1 MQTREDLPL
10 WARAADAATI
20 ALLLL
25 ALFVALEGGF
35 VFWPNGLRIS
45 VRSEWRPLGW
55 ALALLVARHLFVRE
69 APIHR
74 RFISKLDAAA
84 KAPGPLPEDAPSVI
98 EPGAPRPIRWTR
110 VLAYTI
116 YSALVVLLYA
126 ALTAVM
132 TYPQVTRMSDTVAIN
147 DGDPL
152 FSTWRLAWIAHQL
165 PRDPAHLFNANIFYP
180 ERLTLAFSDSM
191 LVPGLMAAPLLW
203 LGVPQ
208 LVVYNIMLLSAFA
221 LSGATMFL
229 LVRSLT
235 RNSGAAFVAGFIFAF
250 LPYRFMHYSH
260 LELQV
265 SHWMPLCLWA
275 LHRTIRHGRL
285 SDGLLTGLFFAL
297 QSMSSWYYGIFLATF
312 LIPIAAALLIGDGG
326 RHLRASLRALTAGG
340 ALAAV
345 LVLPAAAPYFSA
357 RESVGE
363 RPVEEIKF
371 YSATPQNYL
380 AAHPQNVLYGKATH
394 RLGGQERELFLGF
407 FVPVLAL
414 IGLWPRLSAPR
425 IAYALGLVLAFEL
438 SLGLN
443 GLLYPWLHAYALPYR
458 GLRVPA
464 RMAMIVGLGLAVLAG
479 YGVARVCRSPGR
491 RRGSAA
497 LVAIFTMVV
506 AVEYLLGSRAEA
518 RDPGSAARL
527 RPHLGAAGR
536 ERGPGAPRT
545 AAGRARHPVRADL
558 HVLLDVPLVQARER
572 LQRVQS
578 AVVSAPDRGGRQPA
592 RAGGA
597 RRTEAPL
604 RHPRRRPQ
612 PVLRPGRLRPRGR
625 DAGFQSGIRVRDVD
639 PARSPRYPAL
649 HLHRPVAIATH
660 RQKCERPGQRPGL
673 SRTYQAGSAV
683 VSASSPSTRRSRPC
697 PRSSCR

>member
-55 ALALLVARHLFVRE
+55 ALALLVVRHLFVRE

-84 KAPGPLPEDAPSVI
+84 KAPGPLPEDAPPVI
-98 EPGAPRPIRWTR
+98 EPLAPRPIRWKR
-110 VLAYTI
+110 VLTYTI

-152 FSTWRLAWIAHQL
+152 FSTWRLAWIAHQV

-191 LVPGLMAAPLLW
+191 LVPGLMAAPLFW

-208 LVVYNIMLLSAFA
+208 LMVYNIMLLSSFA

-340 ALAAV
+340 VLAAV

-425 IAYALGLVLAFEL
+425 IAYALGLVLAFDL

-491 RRGSAA
+491 RRASAA
-497 LVAIFTMVV
+497 LVAIFTVVV
-506 AVEYLLGSRAEA
+506 AAEYHSVPELKRVIRVPPLVY
-518 RDPGSAARL
+518 DHISA
-527 RPHLGAAGR
+527 P
-536 ERGPGAPRT
+536 PGAS
-545 AAGRARHPVRADL
+545 AGP
-558 HVLLDVPLVQARER
+558 VLLELPLV
-572 LQRVQS
+572 
-578 AVVSAPDRGGRQPA
+578 APDILFEPIYMYFSTFHWFKLANGYSGFSPPSYQRLIEAAANLPA
-592 RAGGA
+592 PAALEELKRRSVTHVVVHSRFSDPDDYA
-597 RRTEAPL
+597 R
-604 RHPRRRPQ
+604 
-612 PVLRPGRLRPRGR
+612 
-625 DAGFQSGIRVRDVD
+625 
-639 PARSPRYPAL
+639 
-649 HLHRPVAIATH
+649 
-660 RQKCERPGQRPGL
+660 
-673 SRTYQAGSAV
+673 V
-683 VSASSPSTRRSRPC
+683 VEMLDSSPAFEFVTSTRRDRHDTRLYIFTG
-697 PRSSCR
+697 RSP

>member
-20 ALLLL
+20 ALILL

-55 ALALLVARHLFVRE
+55 ALALLVVRHLFVRE

-84 KAPGPLPEDAPSVI
+84 KAPGPLPEDAPPVI
-98 EPGAPRPIRWTR
+98 EPLAPRPIRWKR
-110 VLAYTI
+110 VLTYTI
-116 YSALVVLLYA
+116 YSALVVLLYS

-152 FSTWRLAWIAHQL
+152 FSTWRLAWIAHQV

-208 LVVYNIMLLSAFA
+208 LVVYNIMLLSSFA

-312 LIPIAAALLIGDGG
+312 LIPIAAALLVGDGG
-326 RHLRASLRALTAGG
+326 RRLRASLRALTAGG
-340 ALAAV
+340 VLAAV

-425 IAYALGLVLAFEL
+425 IAYALGLVLAFDL

-491 RRGSAA
+491 RRASAA
-497 LVAIFTMVV
+497 LVAIFTVVV
-506 AVEYLLGSRAEA
+506 AAEYYSVPELKRVIRVPPLVY
-518 RDPGSAARL
+518 DHISAPA
-527 RPHLGAAGR
+527 GASAG
-536 ERGPGAPRT
+536 P
-545 AAGRARHPVRADL
+545 
-558 HVLLDVPLVQARER
+558 VLLELPLV
-572 LQRVQS
+572 
-578 AVVSAPDRGGRQPA
+578 APDILFEPIYMYFSTFHWFKLANGYSGFSPPSYQRLIEAAANLPA
-592 RAGGA
+592 PAALEELKRRSVTHVVVHSRFSDPEDYA
-597 RRTEAPL
+597 R
-604 RHPRRRPQ
+604 
-612 PVLRPGRLRPRGR
+612 
-625 DAGFQSGIRVRDVD
+625 
-639 PARSPRYPAL
+639 
-649 HLHRPVAIATH
+649 
-660 RQKCERPGQRPGL
+660 
-673 SRTYQAGSAV
+673 V
-683 VSASSPSTRRSRPC
+683 VEMLDSSPAFEFVTSTRRDRHDTRLYIFTG
-697 PRSSCR
+697 RSP